1 MERPTTWPGR
11 DVSPLGSDAHRWFT
25 PDSDVGSDSGTPV
38 TDDLE
43 GGETKFS
50 GRVRWVQI
58 DIDEAGQ
65 NLDHLITPEERLRI
79 AMTRQ

>member
-1 MERPTTWPGR
+1 MVHPGQR
-11 DVSPLGSDAHRWFT
+11 RRLRQRH
-25 PDSDVGSDSGTPV
+25 PV

-79 AMTRQ
+79 AMTRH